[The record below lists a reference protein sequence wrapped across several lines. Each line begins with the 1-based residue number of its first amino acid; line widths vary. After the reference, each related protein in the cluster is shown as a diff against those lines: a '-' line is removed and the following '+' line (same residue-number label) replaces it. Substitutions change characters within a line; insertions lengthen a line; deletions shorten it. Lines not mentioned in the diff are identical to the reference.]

1 MSCRF
6 VGREDIEI
14 LIGGHRD
21 GFEFVVQREA
31 LERLVQLGQQA
42 LASPAEEDT
51 DDPND
56 RRLAREYKAEQVRQ
70 LQATNDV
77 AIVIDDDPLVIERLS
92 ADGVPVHHAT

>member
-31 LERLVQLGQQA
+31 LERLVELGRQA
-42 LASPAEEDT
+42 LASPAEEDA
-51 DDPND
+51 DD
-56 RRLAREYKAEQVRQ
+56 L
-70 LQATNDV
+70 
-77 AIVIDDDPLVIERLS
+77 DDIR
-92 ADGVPVHHAT
+92 

>member
-1 MSCRF
+1 MITSPLVSAYVRIPGGCSMSCRF

-31 LERLVQLGQQA
+31 LERLVELGRQA

-51 DDPND
+51 DD
-56 RRLAREYKAEQVRQ
+56 L
-70 LQATNDV
+70 
-77 AIVIDDDPLVIERLS
+77 DDIR
-92 ADGVPVHHAT
+92 